1 MSSTGGYDPLLNF
14 QSFGGNI
21 ENIMYFNELLAEKA
35 QLGARRGLNA
45 FCKILYQGTKDAIK
59 NPPKTGIKYPQ
70 LRVRSSAPN
79 EYPANQTGKLRRS
92 VGYQIDGYTRAY
104 LGATQYYAYFLALGT
119 RKMKKRAF
127 IDRQMKENIARGYD
141 IISTEINKALEI

>member
-45 FCKILYQGTKDAIK
+45 FANFYIRVQ
-59 NPPKTGIKYPQ
+59 KTQ
-70 LRVRSSAPN
+70 
-79 EYPANQTGKLRRS
+79 
-92 VGYQIDGYTRAY
+92 
-104 LGATQYYAYFLALGT
+104 
-119 RKMKKRAF
+119 
-127 IDRQMKENIARGYD
+127 
-141 IISTEINKALEI
+141 

>member
-21 ENIMYFNELLAEKA
+21 ENVMYFTGLLSENA

-45 FCKILYQGTKDAIK
+45 FCKMLNKGTKDAIK
-59 NPPKTGIKYPQ
+59 NPPKTGVKYPQ
-70 LRVRSSAPN
+70 LRVRSSAPD

-92 VGYQIDGYTRAY
+92 VGYEIDGYTRAV
-104 LGATQYYAYFLALGT
+104 LGATQHYAYFLALGT

-127 IDRQMKENIARGYD
+127 IDRQMKENMAKGYD
-141 IISTEINKALEI
+141 IIATEINKAIQI

>member
-1 MSSTGGYDPLLNF
+1 MSSTGGYDPLLKF

-35 QLGARRGLNA
+35 QLGARRGLNT
-45 FCKILYQGTKDAIK
+45 FCKMLVKNTKDAIK
-59 NPPKTGIKYPQ
+59 NPPKTGVKYPQ

-92 VGYQIDGYTRAY
+92 VGYEIDGYTRAV
-104 LGATQYYAYFLALGT
+104 LGSTQYYSYFLALGT

-127 IDRQMKENIARGYD
+127 IDRQMKENMAIGYD
-141 IISTEINKALEI
+141 IIATEINKALEI